1 MASRPSV
8 HWFDA
13 DAAVIFAAGST
24 EAALAFIEIG
34 ALALGLAILSRA
46 AGRLGITAVPLY
58 LIAGLAFGEG
68 GLAQIDVS
76 VEFAA
81 LAAEI
86 GVLLLLFT
94 LGLEY
99 SDVEL
104 RNGLRTGTRPG
115 LADMVLNAGPGVA
128 AGFIL
133 GMEPLAAVLLGGVTW
148 ISSSGIISKSLGD
161 LNRLGNRE
169 TPSVLNLLVI
179 EDLAM
184 AIYLPVV
191 AALIVGGTVLETTT
205 TVTIAVA
212 TVALILTLALRY
224 GRKISDLVLT
234 DNDEGLLLG
243 VFGLTLLVAGLAQSL
258 EVSGAVGAF
267 LVGLA
272 LSGEVEHRALTLIS
286 PLRDLFAG
294 TFFLFFTF
302 EIDPADLID
311 VAIPALV
318 LAVIGMGTKLVT
330 GWYAA
335 GRLGAGTK
343 GRMRAGTVLMARG
356 EFSIVI
362 AALGSDLVDGPD
374 LGALAASYV
383 LITAVAGP
391 LITKVA
397 DTIPVPARFQ
407 PNRRVAAAA

>member
-1 MASRPSV
+1 MP
-8 HWFDA
+8 
-13 DAAVIFAAGST
+13 ILAAGST

-46 AGRLGITAVPLY
+46 ANRMGITAVPLY

-68 GLAQIDVS
+68 GIAQIDVS
-76 VEFAA
+76 TEFAS

-99 SDVEL
+99 SDAEL

-115 LADMVLNAGPGVA
+115 LLDMVLNAGPGVA
-128 AGFIL
+128 AGFVL
-133 GMEPLAAVLLGGVTW
+133 GLEPLAAVLLGGVTW

-191 AALIVGGTVLETTT
+191 AALIVGGTVLETSV
-205 TVTIAVA
+205 TVTVAVA
-212 TVALILTLALRY
+212 TVGLILTLALVY
-224 GRKISDLVLT
+224 GRKLSDWVLT
-234 DNDEGLLLG
+234 ESDEALLLA
-243 VFGLTLLVAGLAQSL
+243 VFGLTLLVAGLAQSV

-272 LSGEVEHRALTLIS
+272 LTGEAEHRAMTLIS

-302 EIDPADLID
+302 EIDPADLPD
-311 VAIPALV
+311 VAVPALI
-318 LAVIGMGTKLVT
+318 LAVIGMATKLVT
-330 GWYAA
+330 GWYSA
-335 GRLGAGTK
+335 GRLGVGSK

-362 AALGSDLVDGPD
+362 AALGSDLVDGPE
-374 LGALAASYV
+374 LGALAATYV

-391 LITKVA
+391 LLTKVA
-397 DTIPVPARFQ
+397 DDIPLPQRF
-407 PNRRVAAAA
+407 AAPRTRIAT